1 MLDNR
6 IRLSAD
12 IEVQLE
18 RVAIVQVGVGAPR
31 EKSRVAGYRGFCHLF
46 PMTRDL

>member
-6 IRLSAD
+6 IRLPAD

-18 RVAIVQVGVGAPR
+18 RVAIVQVGIGAHERNRELQVIVGSATY
-31 EKSRVAGYRGFCHLF
+31 SR
-46 PMTRDL
+46 